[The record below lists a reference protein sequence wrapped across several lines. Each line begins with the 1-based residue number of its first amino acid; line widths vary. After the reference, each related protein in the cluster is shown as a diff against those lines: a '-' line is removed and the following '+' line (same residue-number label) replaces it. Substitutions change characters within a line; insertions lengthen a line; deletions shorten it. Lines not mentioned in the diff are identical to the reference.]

1 MSNFQSLGLIVAHE
15 KTKRA
20 LTLTDANGAQVSITP
35 LTAQLVRVRVAP
47 NGQFAPRRSW
57 DVAKADEEF
66 APIDFQIEAQGAE
79 IVLHTWQVGVRVEK
93 ASGRL
98 RFENA
103 EGQAFAEDAT
113 AMQWAESGAVRIDKQ
128 IAAGENFYGFGERG
142 GLLEKTGRR
151 YTNWTVDPPFGHD
164 VGVDP
169 MYIAIPVFLSVRPGL
184 AYGVFF
190 HNTWRSAFDV
200 GLAEPNKLLM
210 EADGGEADY
219 YIAYGPTPAEVL
231 AQWAQL
237 LGRMPLPPKWALGH
251 QQSRWGY
258 KTAEEF
264 RMLAE
269 EYRSRDLPCDAFH
282 LDIDYMRGYRVF
294 TWNAERFPDP
304 AGLIAELRQ
313 KNFRAVTIIDPG
325 VKADDAYPVYQAG
338 LEKDYFIRKADG
350 EVAHGYVWPDDSVF
364 ADFVRP
370 EVRAW
375 WGSLQSALTD
385 VGVSGI
391 WNDMNEPVVFNKPFS
406 QGGGGAGTLPLDA
419 VQGPAAERTT
429 HAEVHNLY
437 GLNMARASYEGQ
449 RELLPNARPFVLTR
463 SAYAGI
469 QRWSACWMG
478 DNSSWWEHLEMS
490 LPQLMNM
497 GLSGVA
503 FVGVDIGGFFDRC
516 TPELMVR
523 WAQFGALMPFCRN
536 HACDGTPYQEPWR
549 FGPEVEAHYRAAMK
563 LRYRLLPY
571 IYSLFWQA
579 NQTGAPILRP
589 LFYHFPNDAATY
601 KLHDQ
606 VLLGPALMAAPIVR
620 PGQTHRAVY
629 LPEGTWYDW
638 HTGEKFVG
646 PTHILAH
653 APLEKM
659 PLYVRAGS
667 VVPLGPEMNY
677 TGEKPLSP
685 LTLRVF
691 AGAPGD
697 FDLYEDDGLSF
708 AHEKGEWCV
717 THLAVR
723 VEGSQTVLHQTRT
736 GNFEPPQR
744 ETVIELIGS

>member
-1 MSNFQSLGLIVAHE
+1 
-15 KTKRA
+15 
-20 LTLTDANGAQVSITP
+20 
-35 LTAQLVRVRVAP
+35 
-47 NGQFAPRRSW
+47 
-57 DVAKADEEF
+57 
-66 APIDFQIEAQGAE
+66 
-79 IVLHTWQVGVRVEK
+79 
-93 ASGRL
+93 
-98 RFENA
+98 
-103 EGQAFAEDAT
+103 
-113 AMQWAESGAVRIDKQ
+113 
-128 IAAGENFYGFGERG
+128 
-142 GLLEKTGRR
+142 
-151 YTNWTVDPPFGHD
+151 
-164 VGVDP
+164 
-169 MYIAIPVFLSVRPGL
+169 
-184 AYGVFF
+184 
-190 HNTWRSAFDV
+190 
-200 GLAEPNKLLM
+200 
-210 EADGGEADY
+210 
-219 YIAYGPTPAEVL
+219 
-231 AQWAQL
+231 
-237 LGRMPLPPKWALGH
+237 
-251 QQSRWGY
+251 
-258 KTAEEF
+258 
-264 RMLAE
+264 
-269 EYRSRDLPCDAFH
+269 
-282 LDIDYMRGYRVF
+282 
-294 TWNAERFPDP
+294 
-304 AGLIAELRQ
+304 
-313 KNFRAVTIIDPG
+313 
-325 VKADDAYPVYQAG
+325 
-338 LEKDYFIRKADG
+338 
-350 EVAHGYVWPDDSVF
+350 VAHGYVWPDDSVF
-364 ADFVRP
+364 ADFMRP

-375 WGSLQSALTD
+375 WGSLQSVLTE

-406 QGGGGAGTLPLDA
+406 EGGGGAGTLPLDS
-419 VQGPAAERTT
+419 VQGPANERTT

-449 RELLPNARPFVLTR
+449 RQLRPTERPFVLTR

-516 TPELMVR
+516 SPELLVR

-536 HACDGTPYQEPWR
+536 HACNGTPYQEPWR

-606 VLLGPALMAAPIVR
+606 ILLGPALMAAPILR

-638 HTGEKFVG
+638 HTGEKFTG

-659 PLYVRAGS
+659 PLYARAGS

-677 TGEKPLSP
+677 TAEKPLSP

-691 AGAPGD
+691 AGAEGD
-697 FDLYEDDGLSF
+697 FDLYEDDGLTF
-708 AHEKGEWCV
+708 AFEQGAWCV

-723 VEGSQTVLHQTRT
+723 LESGKTILQATRT
-736 GNFEPPQR
+736 GDYEPPQR
-744 ETVIELIGS
+744 QTVIELIGA